1 VNLAFFI
8 ARRYLFARKSTS
20 AINLISLIS
29 IAGIF
34 IGTAALIIIL
44 SVFNGFKGIALSMY
58 NSFSPDL
65 KIEATSGKGFV
76 PPARVLTMLKSTPG
90 IASVIQSLEEKALLV
105 YHNRQYIATLK
116 GLDSGYQKLHVLDT
130 MIIDGRMRLEG
141 GNFDYGV
148 LGTGIQYRLGVS
160 IKALEPLE
168 VYSPARH
175 PEHLTGSISDFNR
188 QQLYPEG
195 VFSIQEEYDDR
206 YVLTSLRF
214 MRNLLNEPAQVSSL
228 DIYVDNNSHDPAK
241 ITKIGEDIGKLHL
254 GPYSVKDRFQ
264 QNELLFKTLNSEKWA
279 VFLILAFVLLIA
291 VFNVMGS
298 LTMLVIEKQKDI
310 SILLSM
316 GAQPST
322 VRRVFLLQGL
332 IISLSG
338 GVFGLAVGG
347 AFCWVQ
353 QKFGLIKIGAAKTFV
368 VDSYPVVM
376 TIPDFVFVFCTVL
389 SISLVASFLASNQAA
404 KSQRNLTE
412 ELGGSF

>member
-1 VNLAFFI
+1 MNLAFFI

-76 PPARVLTMLKSTPG
+76 PPLGALTMLKSTPG
-90 IASVIQSLEEKALLV
+90 ISSVIQSLEEKALLV
-105 YHNRQYIATLK
+105 YHNRQYIATFR

-130 MIIDGRMRLEG
+130 MIIDGRLRLEG
-141 GNFDYGV
+141 GTLDYGV
-148 LGTGIQYRLGVS
+148 LGAGIQYRLGVS

-168 VYSPARH
+168 VYSPSRH
-175 PEHLTGSISDFNR
+175 PGHLTGSVSDFNR

-241 ITKIGEDIGKLHL
+241 IAKIGEAIGKLHL

-316 GAQPST
+316 GAQPTT

-338 GVFGLAVGG
+338 GVFGLAAGA
-347 AFCWVQ
+347 AFCWIQ
-353 QKFGLIKIGAAKTFV
+353 QEFGLIKIGAAKTFV
-368 VDSYPVVM
+368 VDSYPVMM
-376 TIPDFVFVFCTVL
+376 TIPDFLFVFCTVL

-412 ELGGSF
+412 LGGSF